1 MTDSTGPADFS
12 DISDISDFIDF
23 IDASPSSYHAAAE
36 VASRLEAAGF
46 TRQDEKERWDAGT
59 GGHYIV
65 RGGAVLAWRIPEPA
79 GDGERPQRFRIV
91 GSHTDSP
98 GLKLKPV
105 GDIVGPGGWRQAAVE
120 IYGGAI
126 LPAWLDR
133 ELRLAGRVVLADGT
147 EHLVRTRPVLRVP
160 HLAIHLDRAVNN
172 GLTLDRQQHMQ
183 PVFAVGDGAPTIGE
197 VIADSLEVGGVT
209 PGDILAHDLIT
220 VDAQRGAVFG
230 AQDDFIAAGRM
241 DNLSSV
247 FTSLQAFLAARPD
260 SPDSPAGTSSI
271 PVFAAFDHEEVGS
284 ATTSGAAGPVLED
297 VLTRTAASLG
307 ADAEETRA
315 MFARSSCVSAD
326 AAHSVHP
333 NYAGKHDPV
342 HRPVINGGPVLKV
355 NANQRYASDAATSAA
370 WRAACRSA
378 GAPDQVFAGNNDVPC
393 GSTIGPITATRLGIP
408 TVDVGIPL
416 LSMHSAREM
425 AGVHD
430 LAWFTDTLRAWWEQ

>member
-1 MTDSTGPADFS
+1 MTEFARR
-12 DISDISDFIDF
+12 FIDF
-23 IDASPSSYHAAAE
+23 IDAAPSSYHAAAE
-36 VASRLEAAGF
+36 VASRLDAAGF
-46 TRQDEKERWDAGT
+46 VRQDEKARWDAAP
-59 GGHYIV
+59 GGHYLV
-65 RGGAVLAWRIPEPA
+65 RGGAVLAWRTPEPA
-79 GDGERPQRFRIV
+79 GETGRARHFRIV

-98 GLKLKPV
+98 GLKVKPA

-120 IYGGAI
+120 VYGGAI

-147 EHLVRTRPVLRVP
+147 DHLVRTGPVLRVP
-160 HLAIHLDRAVNN
+160 HLAIHLDRNVNN

-183 PVFAVGDGAPTIGE
+183 PVFAVGDGSPTIGE
-197 VIADSLEVGGVT
+197 VIAGALDVPDVHAD
-209 PGDILAHDLIT
+209 DILAHDLIT
-220 VDAQRGAVFG
+220 VDAQRGEVFG
-230 AQDDFIAAGRM
+230 AQDDLLAAGRM

-247 FTSLQAFLAARPD
+247 FTSLEAFLALGPD
-260 SPDSPAGTSSI
+260 SPDGGI
-271 PVFAAFDHEEVGS
+271 PVLAAFDHEEVGS

-297 VLTRTAASLG
+297 VLIRTAAALG
-307 ADAEETRA
+307 ADQEETRA

-342 HRPVINGGPVLKV
+342 HRPVVNGGPVLKV

-370 WRAACRSA
+370 WRAACRAA
-378 GAPDQVFAGNNDVPC
+378 GVPDQVFVGNNDVPC
-393 GSTIGPITATRLGIP
+393 GSTIGPVTATRLGIP

-425 AGVHD
+425 AGVSD
-430 LAWFTDTLRAWWEQ
+430 LAWFTDALRAWWEQ

>member
-1 MTDSTGPADFS
+1 MSASVTGGLLVAMTGTADYL
-12 DISDISDFIDF
+12 DF

-36 VASRLEAAGF
+36 VASRLAAAGF
-46 TRQDEKERWDAGT
+46 HRQDEKETWDASP

-65 RGGAVLAWRIPEPA
+65 RGGAVLAWRVPEGTA
-79 GDGERPQRFRIV
+79 DRFRIV

-120 IYGGAI
+120 VYGGAI

-133 ELRLAGRVVLADGT
+133 ELRLAGRVVLADGS
-147 EHLVRTRPVLRVP
+147 EHLVRTAPVLRVP
-160 HLAIHLDRAVNN
+160 HLAIHLDRSVNS
-172 GLTLDRQQHMQ
+172 GFTLDRQQHMQ
-183 PVFAVGDGAPTIGE
+183 PVFAVGDGSPTIGE
-197 VIADSLEVGGVT
+197 VVAGALDVPDVPDVHAD
-209 PGDILAHDLIT
+209 DILAHDLIT
-220 VDAQRGAVFG
+220 VDAQRGEVFG
-230 AQDDFIAAGRM
+230 ARGDFIAAGRM

-247 FTSLQAFLAARPD
+247 FTSLEAFLSAED
-260 SPDSPAGTSSI
+260 VDGVV
-271 PVFAAFDHEEVGS
+271 PVLAAFDHEEVGS

-297 VLTRTAASLG
+297 VLTRTATALG
-307 ADAEETRA
+307 ADVEGTRA

-333 NYAGKHDPV
+333 NYAGKHDAV
-342 HRPVINGGPVLKV
+342 NRPVVNGGPVLKV

-370 WRAACRSA
+370 WRAACRAA
-378 GAPDQVFAGNNDVPC
+378 GAPDQVFAGHNDVPC

-430 LAWFTDTLRAWWEQ
+430 LTWFTDTLKAWWEQ